1 MNHLQRMA
9 AAALVGALALH
20 ARRIGASGDA
30 RVPAEDEPAPA
41 FAR

>member
-20 ARRIGASGDA
+20 ARRIGA